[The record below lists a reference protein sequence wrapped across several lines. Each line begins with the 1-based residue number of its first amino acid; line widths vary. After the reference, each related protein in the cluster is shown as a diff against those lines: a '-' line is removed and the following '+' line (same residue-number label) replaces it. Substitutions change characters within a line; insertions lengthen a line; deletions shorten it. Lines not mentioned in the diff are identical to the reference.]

1 MIHVLSHH
9 NSFNIPETIFNT
21 EFKLSFNYI
30 GNFLVNNYIGPSGC
44 NAIDKTCRN
53 SFKKGYSEAIERR
66 ALMIGGYTNQK
77 EYVDAYNLITKNIE
91 SIPVEYSR
99 FKNTSPFYSD
109 TTGTAAHP
117 KSEYAVYKA
126 VVELL
131 EKNSL
136 FLFWYG
142 LVGKRL
148 DVSCMNSELVR
159 SLQHQGKIV
168 DFYLNDTFYPL
179 NTVITIIHNGK
190 DFIYSGGVAG
200 SFNIYKAVL
209 SSLEEAYLLMWQNY
223 FHEKISS
230 NNYFSRPFESKD
242 YYTALRHIENV
253 QGEEKVS
260 TRKDFSNKPSI
271 NRLIEELPC
280 WIKSLHIIMLRHTL
294 NIPLKICLAFSKDL
308 NNHIPLKKR
317 IDLDTTINKC
327 TINLDINKLE
337 KLPECVIV

>member
-168 DFYLNDTFYPL
+168 DFYLNDTL
-179 NTVITIIHNGK
+179 
-190 DFIYSGGVAG
+190 
-200 SFNIYKAVL
+200 L

-223 FHEKISS
+223 FHAKISS
-230 NNYFSRPFESKD
+230 NNYFSRPFDSKD